1 MKLFWALVSLSMTS
15 MGIVFVIS
23 GTTQFLNESM
33 TTIESTTASLNDIYF
48 PSVYICNINQV
59 TKTSLTKMGIENDRE
74 NMEDLFWHYV
84 KGQTKMYTNK
94 TFEENELKTDL
105 NVTHLES
112 LMKIIGW
119 DEEKTFVELVKQFC
133 LLCKQYISIVAH
145 FNEHTYIKPLR
156 NKFLRQLFMAL
167 R

>member
-15 MGIVFVIS
+15 MGIFFVIA

-59 TKTSLTKMGIENDRE
+59 TKTSLTKMKIENDRE

-84 KGQTKMYTNK
+84 KGQTKMYTSK

-112 LMKIIGW
+112 LMKKIGW
-119 DEEKTFVELVKQFC
+119 DEDVTFLELVKQFC
-133 LLCKQYISIVAH
+133 LLMNIPTCLLKSTFKLFQESLHQYDFFKTNYV
-145 FNEHTYIKPLR
+145 FK
-156 NKFLRQLFMAL
+156 
-167 R
+167 

>member
-1 MKLFWALVSLSMTS
+1 
-15 MGIVFVIS
+15 MGINFVIE
-23 GTTQFLNESM
+23 GTQQFFQSSM

-59 TKTSLTKMGIENDRE
+59 TKTSLTKMKIENDRE

-84 KGQTKMYTNK
+84 KGQTKMYTDK

-112 LMKIIGW
+112 LMKKIGW
-119 DEEKTFVELVKQFC
+119 DEDVTFLELVKQFC
-133 LLCKQYISIVAH
+133 LFMNIPTCLLKSTFKLFQESLHQYDFFQNKLCFQEGKIVSS
-145 FNEHTYIKPLR
+145 L
-156 NKFLRQLFMAL
+156 
-167 R
+167 

>member
-1 MKLFWALVSLSMTS
+1 MIKIFWSIVSLTLSS
-15 MGIVFVIS
+15 IGIYFVID
-23 GTTQFLNESM
+23 GTEQFFHSM
-33 TTIESTTASLNDIYF
+33 TTNINSNSASLKDIHF

-105 NVTHLES
+105 NITYLES
-112 LMKIIGW
+112 LMEKIDWNENI
-119 DEEKTFVELVKQFC
+119 TFLELVKQFC
-133 LLCKQYISIVAH
+133 LPI
-145 FNEHTYIKPLR
+145 
-156 NKFLRQLFMAL
+156 
-167 R
+167 

>member
-1 MKLFWALVSLSMTS
+1 
-15 MGIVFVIS
+15 MGINFVIE
-23 GTTQFLNESM
+23 GTQQYFHSSM

-112 LMKIIGW
+112 LMKTRLGW
-119 DEEKTFVELVKQFC
+119 NEDKTFLELVKQFC
-133 LLCKQYISIVAH
+133 LPNNVYYII
-145 FNEHTYIKPLR
+145 YI
-156 NKFLRQLFMAL
+156 FMNIPPCL
-167 R
+167 LKSTL